1 MKIRRRKNI
10 ILLFTMLLLQAA
22 AVYVSAQD
30 NKSEDNNSGVS
41 EHVAYIHTGVWVSNG
56 SYRITY
62 HAKTDSGQVNMQVT
76 FLFDKYK
83 FKERKKHNYIRYKKK
98 YKQLYLDKY
107 GEIFLDV
114 ADWIYTKTDLLDK
127 NQRITYFIKNDVEK
141 PDLSY
146 YEGHYGVTMNETYIT
161 AENMISLFQEIYK

>member
-1 MKIRRRKNI
+1 MK
-10 ILLFTMLLLQAA
+10 
-22 AVYVSAQD
+22 
-30 NKSEDNNSGVS
+30 
-41 EHVAYIHTGVWVSNG
+41 
-56 SYRITY
+56 
-62 HAKTDSGQVNMQVT
+62 VT

-127 NQRITYFIKNDVEK
+127 NQRITYFIKNDVK
-141 PDLSY
+141 KTDLSY
-146 YEGHYGVTMNETYIT
+146 FEGHYWVTMNETHIT
-161 AENMISLFQEIYK
+161 AENMISLFQEIYR